1 MLPSSAGRRGR
12 PFRDDRRVVEGI
24 IYRYRCGIAW
34 RDMPAA
40 FGPWQTIWKRH
51 RRYSGDGTWDRILA
65 GLLTVA
71 DARGEVDWSIS
82 VDSTVNRAHQ
92 HGPTFP
98 APQGACSNYM
108 NLFDKPDDHA
118 IGRSR
123 GGLSTKINA
132 IVDGKGR
139 PLVLLVA
146 PGQGGDAPMF
156 PHLTE
161 QLKINRVGPGRPRT
175 RPDRVRGDKAYSSKA
190 IRTHLRDRGIV
201 AVIPQPSDQ
210 IGHRKRRGSTG
221 GRPPAFNKEDYKG
234 RNVVE
239 RNFNTYKQ
247 WRALATRYDKL
258 ALTYR
263 GGAVLRAASIWLTAL
278 GDTP

>member
-1 MLPSSAGRRGR
+1 MGSGPRIQPLLPSSAGRRGR

-34 RDMPAA
+34 RDVPAE

-51 RRYSGDGTWDRILA
+51 RRYSGDGTWDKILA

-71 DARGEVDWSIS
+71 DARGEVDWAVS

-92 HGPTFP
+92 HG
-98 APQGACSNYM
+98 
-108 NLFDKPDDHA
+108 
-118 IGRSR
+118 
-123 GGLSTKINA
+123 TK
-132 IVDGKGR
+132 
-139 PLVLLVA
+139 
-146 PGQGGDAPMF
+146 
-156 PHLTE
+156 
-161 QLKINRVGPGRPRT
+161 
-175 RPDRVRGDKAYSSKA
+175 
-190 IRTHLRDRGIV
+190 
-201 AVIPQPSDQ
+201 VIPQPADQ

-221 GRPPAFNKEDYKG
+221 GRPPAFDKEDYKG

-239 RNFNTYKQ
+239 RNFNTFKQ

-258 ALTYR
+258 AITYR
-263 GGAVLRAASIWLTAL
+263 GGAVLRAISIWLTAL